1 MTGLWNRMNRVFSA
15 RAHARVDRAE
25 DPEQMLNQLQRELI
39 ASVSR
44 SNQQL
49 AAASGWLANIDRQ
62 VRDTQTR
69 CDRAATTATA
79 ALKNGDEQIA
89 RDAIARKRNFEKQA
103 DQLRI
108 QREHAQQVLGRQKQH
123 LERIKDELS
132 RLREKRRNL
141 IQRARFAHA
150 AVEMGSDLVPL
161 EPINE
166 VVERM
171 EEKVTFAEAA
181 SQVTVSLEDDRGG
194 DAVEDYAEQAAID
207 VELKQLKNSID
218 EETSDER

>member
-1 MTGLWNRMNRVFSA
+1 MTGLWHRMNRVFSA
-15 RAHARVDRAE
+15 RAHARVDQAE

-62 VRDTQTR
+62 IRDTEAR
-69 CDRAATTATA
+69 SERAATTAA
-79 ALKNGDEQIA
+79 AAVRNGDEQIA
-89 RDAIARKRNFEKQA
+89 RDAIARKREFAKQSE
-103 DQLRI
+103 QLCA
-108 QREHAQQVLGRQKQH
+108 QRDHAQQVLNRQRRH
-123 LERIKDELS
+123 LDRLKDELS

-150 AVEMGSDLVPL
+150 AVQLGSDLVPL

-181 SQVTVSLEDDRGG
+181 SQCSVALDEGRDT

-207 VELKQLKNSID
+207 TELAELKNAMN
-218 EETSDER
+218 EEK